1 VRVAEVSDFGGPE
14 VLREAERPDPSPAAG
29 ELVVRIHAA
38 NVNPTD
44 LATRA
49 GQARQRMPD
58 LEPPFVLGW
67 DLAGEVIALGEG
79 VDGFEPGQRV
89 AGMIPFG
96 RIGGRVG
103 SYAEQ
108 AAVDPDWLA
117 PLADGVD
124 FVTGATLPLNALT
137 ARQCLDL
144 LETQPGDTILITGAT
159 GAVGGYATQL
169 AVRDGYRVI
178 ALAGRDD
185 EDWARSLGAHEVLPR
200 GADLAGV
207 FPVDAVFDAVP
218 IGPASAV
225 AVKDGGVVVFTRS
238 PRGEEPERG
247 VRFKPM
253 LVQSD
258 PQALRELAAD
268 LAEGRLT
275 PSRVAQTLDLA
286 EAARAH
292 ELAEQGGLHG
302 KVVLTS

>member
-1 VRVAEVSDFGGPE
+1 MRVAEVSEFGGPA
-14 VLREAERPDPSPAAG
+14 VLRAAERPDPEPAAG
-29 ELVVRIHAA
+29 ELVVRIYAA

-49 GQARQRMPD
+49 GLARQRMPG

-67 DLAGEVIALGEG
+67 DLAGEVTALGEG
-79 VDGFEPGQRV
+79 TRGFEPGQRV
-89 AGMIPFG
+89 LGMIPFG

-103 SYAEQ
+103 SYAEA
-108 AAVDPDWLA
+108 AAVDPGWLA

-124 FVTGATLPLNALT
+124 FVTAATLPLNALT

-144 LETQPGDTILITGAT
+144 LEAKPGDTILITGAG
-159 GAVGGYATQL
+159 GAVGGYAVQL

-178 ALAGRDD
+178 ALAGSDG
-185 EDWARSLGAHEVLPR
+185 EDWVRSLGAHEVLPR
-200 GADLAGV
+200 NTELGGIG
-207 FPVDAVFDAVP
+207 PVDAVFDAVP
-218 IGPASAV
+218 IGPASAA
-225 AVKDGGVVVFTRS
+225 AVKDVGVVVFTRS
-238 PRGEEPERG
+238 PRGDEPDRG

-258 PQALRELAAD
+258 PEALRELAAD
-268 LAEGRLT
+268 LAEGRLRPT
-275 PSRVAQTLDLA
+275 RVAHTLDLA

-292 ELAEQGGLHG
+292 ELAEAGGLHG